1 MIPFNKDEKP
11 KELVPEGNHVAILYS
26 IVEIGNVPDTYPGN
40 EGQFVHQIRLTWE
53 LPDETREFDGEQ
65 KPMVIGRDFTVSL
78 GDKSNL
84 KPFVEGMLGGLSDE
98 DKEFF
103 SFENL
108 KGKPCMLQ
116 VIHKKSK
123 KTGNPY
129 AFAASCAQVP
139 KKLEVP
145 KQFNESVYLDYR
157 EEWNDSVYATLPQ
170 FIKDKMADSQEM
182 KSRSG
187 FAENMDDAENVLGD
201 IGR

>member
-1 MIPFNKDEKP
+1 MIPFNKEDKP

-26 IVEIGNVPDTYPGN
+26 IVEIGHVPDTFPGN

-103 SFENL
+103 TFENL

-157 EEWNDSVYATLPQ
+157 EGWDDATYAALPQ
-170 FIKDKMADSQEM
+170 FIKDKMAESTEM
-182 KSRSG
+182 KAKNG
-187 FAENMDDAENVLGD
+187 FAGENTDPTDFPAF
-201 IGR
+201 